1 MDTLAC
7 QSRKNVAKCD
17 NSFEMRTTWLFEI
30 LNANCAPQFIGG
42 PVCLSAKYKLSS
54 IYYSCSSMFGC
65 IELQNKVAL
74 DASAVL
80 NTIATNNLDNGV
92 ILDQ

>member
-1 MDTLAC
+1 
-7 QSRKNVAKCD
+7 
-17 NSFEMRTTWLFEI
+17 
-30 LNANCAPQFIGG
+30 
-42 PVCLSAKYKLSS
+42 
-54 IYYSCSSMFGC
+54 
-65 IELQNKVAL
+65 VAL

>member
-1 MDTLAC
+1 
-7 QSRKNVAKCD
+7 
-17 NSFEMRTTWLFEI
+17 
-30 LNANCAPQFIGG
+30 
-42 PVCLSAKYKLSS
+42 LSAKYKLSS
-54 IYYSCSSMFGC
+54 IYYSCSSTFGC